1 MTGKRLLDIAVAS
14 AALIITCPV
23 IALLMLA
30 VSSDRG
36 WPIYGG
42 IRAGRGN
49 RDFTMFKLR
58 TMRVGSERAG
68 GTSTAR
74 SDPRVTPIGRHLR
87 RWKLDELPQFWNV
100 LIGEMSIVGPRP
112 NTRGGGVDRYSAE
125 EMRLLTVRP
134 GITDLSSI
142 VFSDEGEILDGAP
155 DTDAAYDRLI
165 RPWKSELGLLYVDNS
180 SFALDL
186 WIIGL
191 TAVAMLSRPAA
202 LQGVARVLRR
212 LGARSALIAVCRR
225 TEPLRAG
232 HPPEQ
237 AGCGFTS

>member
-1 MTGKRLLDIAVAS
+1 VTGKRLLDIAIAS
-14 AALIITCPV
+14 AALIIFSPL

-49 RDFTMFKLR
+49 RDFTMLKLR
-58 TMRVGSERAG
+58 TMSIGSELAG

-100 LIGEMSIVGPRP
+100 LIGDMSIVGPRP
-112 NTRGGGVDRYSAE
+112 NTRRGGVNHYTAD

-142 VFSDEGEILDGAP
+142 VFSDEGDILNGAR
-155 DTDAAYDRLI
+155 DADAAYDRLI
-165 RPWKSELGLLYVDNS
+165 RPWKSELGLLYVENG
-180 SFALDL
+180 SFVLDL
-186 WIIGL
+186 RIIGL
-191 TAVAMLSRPAA
+191 TAFAMISRPAA
-202 LQGVARVLRR
+202 LRGVAHVLRR
-212 LGARSALIAVCRR
+212 LGARPALIAVCRR
-225 TEPLRAG
+225 TEPLPAD
-232 HPPEQ
+232 HPREQ